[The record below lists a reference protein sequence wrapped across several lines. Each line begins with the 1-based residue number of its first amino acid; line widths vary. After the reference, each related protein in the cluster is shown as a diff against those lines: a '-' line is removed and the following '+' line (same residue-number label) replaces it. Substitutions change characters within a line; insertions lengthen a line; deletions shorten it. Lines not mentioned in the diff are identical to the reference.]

1 MPIYNCKC
9 CNFSTKLKGDYNRHI
24 KTKKHIESFKS
35 HHLVTPKSP
44 SSHPKVTPKND
55 SKNYICKYC
64 KSSFKYKQ
72 GMYRHIKYTCKKNDD
87 EDLKELVFLMNEN
100 LENIKTQMKKQEK
113 KYEKQQNILYAIG
126 INENEGNSV
135 SFIASEKAEEEFNKY
150 ITKQVYIQGNDVV
163 EDDKAY
169 LIDVKKEKA
178 LAKDPNHKR
187 KLPLFIAEKDGRNL
201 YVAPI
206 RGKGLWDAIWA
217 YVSIDEDMVIRGIY
231 FDHKAETPGLGANI
245 KQRFFMDDF
254 IGESLLDN
262 EGNFKGVTVSKTNL
276 DPKNEDKYDN
286 EVDAI
291 AGSTITGDGVTAM
304 IRSDLS
310 LYQPYFN
317 SLNNN

>member
-1 MPIYNCKC
+1 MALNTEKNTYTLLFAVGLVVIVGTLLAAID
-9 CNFSTKLKGDYNRHI
+9 SSLKDKIRINKI
-24 KTKKHIESFKS
+24 
-35 HHLVTPKSP
+35 L
-44 SSHPKVTPKND
+44 
-55 SKNYICKYC
+55 
-64 KSSFKYKQ
+64 
-72 GMYRHIKYTCKKNDD
+72 
-87 EDLKELVFLMNEN
+87 
-100 LENIKTQMKKQEK
+100 
-113 KYEKQQNILYAIG
+113 EKQQNILYAIG

-135 SFIASEKAEEEFNKY
+135 NFIAADKAEQEFKKY
-150 ITKQVYIQGNDVV
+150 ITKQIYIQGDKVI
-163 EDDKAY
+163 EDEKAY
-169 LIDVKKEKA
+169 LIDVKKQKA
-178 LAKDPNHKR
+178 LAKDPSHKR
-187 KLPLFIAEKDGRNL
+187 KLPLFIANKDGRNL

-217 YVSIDEDMVIRGIY
+217 YVSVDENMIIRGIY

-254 IGESLLDN
+254 IGESLLDTQ
-262 EGNFKGVTVSKTNL
+262 GNFKGVTVSKTNL

-317 SLNNN
+317 SLNN